1 MKRLRPFSRERATT
15 NIGALVLALCG
26 GGAWAAQT
34 AIQASASAG
43 FGSEL
48 ITVNDYRPYQD
59 GSSSASQR
67 ADAYWGQAS
76 YAVSADFGALHVLAT
91 AATRGSDNYGGY
103 EGWSSSATAMAFAD
117 DKITFT
123 AAPGVEWVEF
133 KLSLNLHGSFAG
145 TSRSRGWLE
154 AELGGSNYLS
164 LEGQPYSSGMS
175 AGTYFGAPPPPGRSE
190 VLQAEKTFR
199 ALAGSTITL
208 RYSLSGVAHALPPPA
223 QAGILQPS
231 NMTTDGGHTARVG
244 LTVLTP
250 GASFLAESGASYAP
264 VPEPSS
270 LVLLGV
276 GLCGLS
282 VWRAR
287 RFKH

>member
-1 MKRLRPFSRERATT
+1 MKCPTRPSFDHAKAT
-15 NIGALVLALCG
+15 IGAFVLALCG
-26 GGAWAAQT
+26 GGVGAAQT
-34 AIQASASAG
+34 SLQASATGG

-48 ITVNDYRPYQD
+48 ITVSDYLPMHA
-59 GSSSASQR
+59 GTSAATQH

-76 YAVSADFGALHVLAT
+76 YSVFADFGALHVFAT

-103 EGWSSSATAMAFAD
+103 EGWDSIATAMALAE
-117 DKITFT
+117 DKVTFT
-123 AAPGVEWVEF
+123 APPGVEWVEF

-145 TSRSRGWLE
+145 SSRSRGWLE
-154 AELGGSNYLS
+154 AELGGSNYLP
-164 LEGQPYSSGMS
+164 LAGQSYSSGLS
-175 AGTYFGAPPPPGRSE
+175 AATYFGTPPPPGRSE
-190 VLQAEKTFR
+190 SLSAEQTYR

-264 VPEPSS
+264 VPEPST
-270 LVLLGV
+270 LVLFGV
-276 GLCGLS
+276 GLWGLS

>member
-1 MKRLRPFSRERATT
+1 MKRPTRPLFDHAKAT
-15 NIGALVLALCG
+15 IGVIVLSLCG
-26 GGAWAAQT
+26 GAAVAAQT
-34 AIQASASAG
+34 SIQASATAG
-43 FGSEL
+43 FGVDV
-48 ITVNDYRPYQD
+48 ITVSDYRPYQA
-59 GSSSASQR
+59 GSSTAAKH

-76 YAVSADFGALHVLAT
+76 YSVFADFGALHVFAT

-103 EGWSSSATAMAFAD
+103 EGWDSIATAMAFAE
-117 DKITFT
+117 DKVTFT
-123 AAPGVEWVEF
+123 APPGVEWVEF

-154 AELGGSNYLS
+154 AELGGSNYLP
-164 LEGQPYSSGMS
+164 LAGQSHSSGLS
-175 AGTYFGAPPPPGRSE
+175 AATYFGTPPPPGRSE
-190 VLQAEKTFR
+190 VLSAEQTYR

-208 RYSLSGVAHALPPPA
+208 RYSLNGVAHALPTPA
-223 QAGILQPS
+223 QAGILPPS

-250 GASFLAESGASYAP
+250 GASFLADSGASYAP

-270 LVLLGV
+270 LVLFGV
-276 GLCGLS
+276 GLLGLS

-287 RFKH
+287 RF

>member
-1 MKRLRPFSRERATT
+1 MKRPTRSSFDHAKVT
-15 NIGALVLALCG
+15 IGAIVLALCG
-26 GGAWAAQT
+26 GGAGAAQT
-34 AIQASASAG
+34 SIQASATAG
-43 FGSEL
+43 FGVDVINVS
-48 ITVNDYRPYQD
+48 DYRPYQD
-59 GSSSASQR
+59 GSSTASQH

-76 YAVSADFGALHVLAT
+76 YSVLADFGALHVYAT

-103 EGWSSSATAMAFAD
+103 EGWDSIATAMAFAE
-117 DKITFT
+117 DKVTFT
-123 AAPGVEWVEF
+123 APAGVEWVEF

-154 AELGGSNYLS
+154 AELGGSNYLP
-164 LEGQPYSSGMS
+164 LAGQSYSSGVS
-175 AGTYFGAPPPPGRSE
+175 AGTYFGTPPPPGRSE
-190 VLQAEKTFR
+190 VLSAQQTYR
-199 ALAGSTITL
+199 AVAGSTITL

-231 NMTTDGGHTARVG
+231 TMTTDGGHTARVG

-276 GLCGLS
+276 GLLGLS
-282 VWRAR
+282 VWRVR
-287 RFKH
+287 R

>member
-1 MKRLRPFSRERATT
+1 MKRPTRSLFDHAQAT
-15 NIGALVLALCG
+15 IGAIVLSLCG
-26 GGAWAAQT
+26 GAAVAAQT
-34 AIQASASAG
+34 SIQASATAG
-43 FGSEL
+43 FGVDV
-48 ITVNDYRPYQD
+48 ITVSDYRPYQA
-59 GSSSASQR
+59 GSSTAAQH

-76 YAVSADFGALHVLAT
+76 YSVFADFGALHVFAT

-103 EGWSSSATAMAFAD
+103 EGWDSIATAMAFAE
-117 DKITFT
+117 DKVTFT
-123 AAPGVEWVEF
+123 APPGVEWVEF

-154 AELGGSNYLS
+154 AELGGSNYLP
-164 LEGQPYSSGMS
+164 LAGQSYSSGLN
-175 AGTYFGAPPPPGRSE
+175 AAAYFGTPPPPGRSE
-190 VLQAEKTFR
+190 VLSAEQTYR
-199 ALAGSTITL
+199 AVAGSTITL

-250 GASFLAESGASYAP
+250 GASFLADSGASYAP

-270 LVLLGV
+270 LVLFGV
-276 GLCGLS
+276 GLLGLS

-287 RFKH
+287 R